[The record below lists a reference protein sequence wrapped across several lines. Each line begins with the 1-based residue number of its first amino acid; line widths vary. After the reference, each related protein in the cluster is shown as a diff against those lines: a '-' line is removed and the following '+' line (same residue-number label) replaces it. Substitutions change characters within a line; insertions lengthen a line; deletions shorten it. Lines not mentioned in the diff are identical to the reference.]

1 MLILPLILIIAT
13 VMASKWAQGRYA
25 ERMAMGHKAQAPENL
40 TAEQI
45 AQEFLHAHG
54 VTDVQTVKHNGIV
67 TNYYDPGRRRLYL
80 HGDILSGKTLS
91 CWALA
96 LHEAAHALQKGED
109 GDSFQWRR
117 TCIRLTRYVPML
129 AVFGTAALMFFMK
142 IPFRNSMMIFIAI
155 CVLIML
161 MNLGTLAVE
170 HNANARLRR
179 WLEERLS
186 SSPVA
191 QERIEVLLAAIATR
205 ELGDLVQSPRYFFL
219 SALPGTSSARP

>member
-1 MLILPLILIIAT
+1 
-13 VMASKWAQGRYA
+13 
-25 ERMAMGHKAQAPENL
+25 
-40 TAEQI
+40 
-45 AQEFLHAHG
+45 

-161 MNLGTLAVE
+161 MNLGTLVTIGAVAPKNFTHIVARNE
-170 HNANARLRR
+170 TYEANGGHPIPGRTAHFAGLAREAGIAKSYRIDTLDAFEA
-179 WLEERLS
+179 LIPALLHEDGPIFVELII
-186 SSPVA
+186 A
-191 QERIEVLLAAIATR
+191 QGVL
-205 ELGDLVQSPRYFFL
+205 SPRSYKDMYRKERRVAFRQ
-219 SALPGTSSARP
+219 ALQES